1 MAEVANRVSF
11 SVNDAIRW
19 YSRNA
24 HSTASRNENVAFES
38 VHSKVM
44 DLLPGK
50 GSSILDVGAG
60 SGRDAAWFY
69 RNGYQVS
76 AVEPSQELRRIA
88 KTRHRNANIQW
99 FDDRLPT
106 LAKVLKSKLTFDLVW
121 VNALWHHIPKN
132 EQRQALRK
140 LVSVLSPGGSVMVSL
155 RRGDT
160 PPHYPARIVT
170 SGELE
175 QLARDL
181 GLITVRV
188 QPCEDALKRE
198 NVSWDVLWFRLPDD
212 GTNALPLLRHVV
224 FNDSRSSTYKLALLR
239 VLVRIADGASGY
251 ARLIKEEEQI
261 ELPLGLL
268 GLFWIR
274 AFQPLFVESLPQ
286 LPNGRRMSFAKSA
299 FEELVNSTSPYD
311 LRPGQQ
317 VIGDKLKTLR
327 TAISDASRC
336 ILRMPVKHITFPGS
350 AETVFSR
357 SSRAHRKKTKVERI
371 DETFLWSFGGF
382 SLPRNLWQAMSR
394 YAPWIEPAIET
405 EWILLMQK
413 YQKDRPSTWDS
424 LRSSLRWMDAK
435 HDTSLVRNRVE
446 NLTEHGKTIFC
457 TWTGRRLRRN
467 VEIDHCFPFGA
478 WPCNDLWNLLPS
490 QPKVNRSKSDRLPTL
505 ELLDDSRSR
514 IGDWWTEAY
523 FHTNE
528 MQNRFIVEATSAL
541 PNVERESGSVTVDSV
556 FEALLA
562 QQMVLKRDQKLKEWE
577 PTLAMSVDSN

>member
-1 MAEVANRVSF
+1 MTEVPNRGSF

-19 YSRNA
+19 YNRNA

-38 VHSKVM
+38 VHNKVM
-44 DLLPGK
+44 DLLPGE

-60 SGRDAAWFY
+60 SGRDASWFY

-76 AVEPSQELRRIA
+76 AIEPSAELRRIA
-88 KTRHRNANIQW
+88 IERHRKANIRW

-106 LAKVLKSKLTFDLVW
+106 LEKVLKSKLTFDLIW
-121 VNALWHHIPKN
+121 VNAVWHHIPKN
-132 EQRQALRK
+132 EQRRALRK
-140 LVSVLSPGGSVMVSL
+140 LVSVLSPGGSMMVSL
-155 RRGDT
+155 RDGDH
-160 PPHYPARIVT
+160 PADYPSRSVT

-175 QLARDL
+175 QLARDF
-181 GLITVRV
+181 GLFTVRV
-188 QPCEDALKRE
+188 QPSEDALERK
-198 NVSWDVLWFRLPDD
+198 NVNWEVVWFRLPDD

-224 FNDSRSSTYKLALLR
+224 FNDSKSSTYKLALLR

-251 ARLIKEEEQI
+251 ARFIEEREHI

-274 AFQPLFVESLPQ
+274 AFQPLVFKRLPQ
-286 LPNGRRMSFAKSA
+286 LPNGMRMSFAKEA
-299 FEELVNSTSPYD
+299 FEELVKSTSPYD

-317 VIGDKLKTLR
+317 VVGDQLKTLR
-327 TAISDASRC
+327 TAISEASQC

-350 AETVFSR
+350 TETVFYR
-357 SSRAHRKKTKVERI
+357 SSRAQRSKTKVQRI
-371 DETFLWSFGGF
+371 DEAFLWSFGGF
-382 SLPRNLWQAMSR
+382 SLPQNLWQAMSR
-394 YAPWIEPAIET
+394 YTPWIEPAIEA

-413 YQKDRPSTWDS
+413 YQKDRPSSWDS
-424 LRSSLRWMDAK
+424 LRSSLRWMDVK
-435 HDTSLVRNRVE
+435 HETSLVRKRVE
-446 NLTEHGKTIFC
+446 NLTEHGKSIFC
-457 TWTGRRLRRN
+457 IWTGKRLRRN
-467 VEIDHCFPFGA
+467 VEIDHCFPFAA

-505 ELLDDSRSR
+505 ELLDKSRSR

-528 MQNRFIVEATSAL
+528 MQNRFLVEATSAL
-541 PNVERESGSVTVDSV
+541 PNVSSESGSVTVDSV
-556 FEALLA
+556 FEALLS
-562 QQMVLKRDQKLKEWE
+562 QQMVLKRDQKLREWE